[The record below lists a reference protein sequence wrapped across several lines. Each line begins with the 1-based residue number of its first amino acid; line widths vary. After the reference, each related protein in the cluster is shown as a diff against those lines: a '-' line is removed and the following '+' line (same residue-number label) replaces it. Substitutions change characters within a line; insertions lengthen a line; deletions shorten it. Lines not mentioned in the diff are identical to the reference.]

1 MRFDPLRNQIDIL
14 QLRTFENIP
23 AKWLHK
29 KDYFQLNVIDFDFYL
44 IDCKFFQIY
53 TETIVE
59 ANI

>member
-1 MRFDPLRNQIDIL
+1 MSFDPLPNQIDIL

-29 KDYFQLNVIDFDFYL
+29 KDYFQINVIDFDFYL
-44 IDCKFFQIY
+44 IHCKFFQIY